1 MYAIADCNTFYVS
14 CERVFRPDLRDR
26 PVVVLS
32 NNDGCIIAQSAEAKA
47 VGLQRGDPFHKVRD
61 IIDRENVAVFSSNY
75 TLYADMS
82 GRVMNTIRE
91 ETGEIDIYSIDECFF
106 DVSGIP
112 DYEEFCRR
120 LRKKIL
126 RNTGIP
132 VSIGIAPTRTL
143 AKCASKFAK
152 QFAGYRGAAAIDN
165 EEKRVKA
172 LSLFP
177 IEDVWGIGRASAA
190 KLKSMG
196 INTALQ
202 FSAMQEG
209 IVRKMMHKPGVETLK
224 ELNGTDS
231 VDISENSLKKV
242 ITTSRTFNK
251 PVRGKSELSAFAA
264 KYAAKCAARLRRMNG
279 AAQAVQFWCAT
290 DIFNESIQQYSNAAA
305 VTLAVPA
312 CDTFELSK
320 AAVRA
325 ADTVYR
331 EGFGIKR
338 CGVNLLEIIPN
349 MPRQMSL
356 FDYDHDTRLK
366 EDTLSKVI
374 DEINLRHGDY
384 AIYTASQI
392 TGHEGENIFVQNLRR
407 EYLSPCYTTRL
418 SEIMKVFCKKN

>member
-14 CERVFRPDLRDR
+14 CERVFRPDLRDK

-32 NNDGCIIAQSAEAKA
+32 NNDGCVIAQSAEAKA
-47 VGLQRGDPFHKVRD
+47 VGLHRGDPFHKVRH
-61 IIDRENVAVFSSNY
+61 IIERENVAVFSSNY

-91 ETGEIDIYSIDECFF
+91 EIGHVDIYSIDECFF

-112 DYEEFCRR
+112 GCEEFCRR
-120 LRKKIL
+120 LRRKIL

-143 AKCASKFAK
+143 AKCAGKFAK
-152 QFAGYRGAAAIDN
+152 QFAGYRGAAAIDSD
-165 EEKRVKA
+165 EKRIKA

-177 IEDVWGIGRASAA
+177 IDDVWGIGRASAE

-196 INTALQ
+196 IDTALQ
-202 FSAMQEG
+202 FSRLKELT
-209 IVRKMMHKPGVETLK
+209 VRKMMHKPGVETLR
-224 ELNGTDS
+224 ELNGIDS
-231 VDISENSLKKV
+231 VDISEPALKKV

-251 PVRGKSELSAFAA
+251 PVRNLTELTAFAS
-264 KYAAKCAARLRRMNG
+264 KYAAKCAARLRKIRG
-279 AAQAVQFWCAT
+279 AAKAVQFWAAT
-290 DIFNESIQQYSNAAA
+290 DIFNEDIRQYSNAAA
-305 VTLAVPA
+305 VTLTVPA

-320 AAVRA
+320 AAVKA
-325 ADTVYR
+325 AECVFR
-331 EGFGIKR
+331 EGYGFKR
-338 CGVNLLEIIPN
+338 CGVNLLGIVPD
-349 MPRQMSL
+349 MPRQL
-356 FDYDHDTRLK
+356 ALIDYDHDTRLK

-374 DEINLRHGDY
+374 DKINLRHGDY

-407 EYLSPCYTTRL
+407 GYLSPCYTTRL
-418 SEIMKVFCKKN
+418 SEILKIK